1 MARRARVLAHGRPAA
16 CQVQQGVGRNVQRQR
31 GFSRQVLSARSVE
44 TGVIVVAQRDCH
56 FFHRKIR
63 VKQMIKASFR
73 DFCTTDRAF
82 PPSSFAFAKDCSK
95 SQESEALLICFVMR
109 GQKWMFLR
117 FLF

>member
-63 VKQMIKASFR
+63 VKQMIKTVCQMTKTVCQNSRMSFV
-73 DFCTTDRAF
+73 FLA
-82 PPSSFAFAKDCSK
+82 SSFFNEFD
-95 SQESEALLICFVMR
+95 ESVTKL
-109 GQKWMFLR
+109 
-117 FLF
+117 